1 MPAPD
6 FYGLPTTILSRVGV
20 VDIDAVISEK
30 HRFDNLVTEHPLE
43 DGSPVTDHIVNQPV
57 VLDME
62 GRITDTPLSI
72 LASVGSGATGLI
84 ASDLSVDGQ
93 QIDPA
98 VIAAGTG
105 VLGAT
110 LPGRAKLAYQ
120 ELVALFVSRETFTV
134 LSGINEYLNMA
145 FESLEFPRNA
155 QDGRSLRFRATM
167 RELIIVGVTRQS
179 NAETVAEAVQ
189 NTAVETNN
197 RGTVPN
203 IAL

>member
-6 FYGLPTTILSRVGV
+6 FYGLPTTILSRVCV
-20 VDIDAVISEK
+20 VDIDAVLSEK

-98 VIAAGTG
+98 AIAAGTG

-120 ELVALFVSRETFTV
+120 ELVALYVSRETFTV

-179 NAETVAEAVQ
+179 NAELVVEEFQ
-189 NTAVETNN
+189 NTGVETNN

>member
-120 ELVALFVSRETFTV
+120 ELVALYVSRETFTV

-179 NAETVAEAVQ
+179 NAELVVEEFQ
-189 NTAVETNN
+189 NTGVETNN